1 MDPQR
6 LSDYQSSYDRIAE
19 EYANRI
25 SGELDHKPLDRM
37 LLDEF
42 AARVKGAGRVC
53 DLGCGPGHV
62 ARYLH
67 DRGVDIFGMD
77 LSPGMLEQ
85 ARKRN
90 PAMEFRHGNML
101 TLDVRDRAWA
111 AIVAFYS
118 IVHIPKTDILQAFRE
133 MFRVLEPGGLLFL
146 AFHIGIEVLHEENCW
161 GHQVSLDLVFFGWL
175 ALLSRTRSSASPMR
189 RKSSTKAGEPT
200 SARASQFEDNALPK
214 PPEAMALHNP
224 GSHM

>member
-1 MDPQR
+1 MDPQK

-101 TLDVRDRAWA
+101 TLDVRYRAWS

-146 AFHIGIEVLHEENCW
+146 AFHIGVEVLHEENCW
-161 GHQVSLDLVFFGWL
+161 GHQVSLDLVFFGRKEVERYL
-175 ALLSRTRSSASPMR
+175 GLVGFAIEDSLEREPYAPEVEYQSRRAYIRARKPVRS
-189 RKSSTKAGEPT
+189 
-200 SARASQFEDNALPK
+200 
-214 PPEAMALHNP
+214 
-224 GSHM
+224 

>member
-1 MDPQR
+1 MPRRGFVDDPRSSPGKTLKEFCAEPGWPMDPQK

-19 EYANRI
+19 EYTARI
-25 SGELDHKPLDRM
+25 ARELEHKPLDRM

-42 AARVKGAGRVC
+42 AARLKGAGRVC

-67 DRGVDIFGMD
+67 DRGADTLGID

-85 ARKRN
+85 ARKLN
-90 PAMEFRHGNML
+90 PAIEFRQGNML
-101 TLDVRDRAWA
+101 ALDVRDGAWA

-133 MFRVLEPGGLLFL
+133 MLRVLEPGGPLFL
-146 AFHIGIEVLHEENCW
+146 ALHIGVAVLRQENCW
-161 GHQVSLDLVFFGWL
+161 GQQVSLDFVLYG
-175 ALLSRTRSSASPMR
+175 
-189 RKSSTKAGEPT
+189 RK
-200 SARASQFEDNALPK
+200 
-214 PPEAMALHNP
+214 
-224 GSHM
+224 